1 MRTVSLTMSVP
12 GRSPDEVFATLS
24 DFARYPELS
33 PAVRSVTVSSVSN
46 DVTVSS
52 WEVAFRAGLLR
63 WVEQDTFDR
72 TARTIVFRQL
82 EGDVALF
89 DGSWQC
95 ERSPHGTVIT
105 FQARLDMGIPSLAD
119 ALEPIAART
128 LVENTLSIVRGLFGE
143 PILLLSSMVGVPAR
157 VGSAS

>member
-1 MRTVSLTMSVP
+1 MRTVSLTINIP

-33 PAVRSVTVSSVSN
+33 SAVRSVTVSKVGG

-52 WEVAFRAGLLR
+52 WEVAFRAGILR

-72 TARTIVFRQL
+72 SARSITFRQL
-82 EGDVALF
+82 DGDVALF
-89 DGSWQC
+89 DGSWRC
-95 ERSPHGTVIT
+95 ARSTHGTTIS
-105 FQARLDMGIPSLAD
+105 FDARLDMGIPSLAD

-143 PILLLSSMVGVPAR
+143 QTLLMTSHVGVPEP